1 MKKYRI
7 VNENQVE
14 LAYKYIR
21 DPTIEGLPILAFS
34 GAPGCGKTTLMS
46 LIANKV
52 CLFLWFFIL
61 HVLMVWNYS
70 VL

>member
-52 CLFLWFFIL
+52 CLFL
-61 HVLMVWNYS
+61 
-70 VL
+70 